1 MINKVNIPIIVR
13 GQHVEVALS
22 GFRNLVIHERNLY
35 LAFST
40 HELSRSLRVALL
52 MFGHEGMSV
61 SLVYPRALSRGV
73 PLHP

>member
-1 MINKVNIPIIVR
+1 MNIPIIVR

-35 LAFST
+35 DLAFST